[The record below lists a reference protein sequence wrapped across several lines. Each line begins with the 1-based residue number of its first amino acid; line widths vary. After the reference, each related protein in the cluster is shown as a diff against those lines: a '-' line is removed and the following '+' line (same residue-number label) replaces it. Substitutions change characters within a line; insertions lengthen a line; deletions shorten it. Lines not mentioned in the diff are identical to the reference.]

1 MRRLAV
7 FPTLL
12 CALGLAFASP
22 ASAADPG
29 APTTPVLK
37 PLSYAG
43 AATTPAEVVSWKR
56 STGGTG
62 TVHYLVFRDGAQI
75 ADTTNRS
82 VSDANPPVGVQ
93 LTYAVQAYDEAGH
106 HSDLSVP
113 LSTTIDPPST
123 TGSGTTPPAGPP
135 VPRGVPAPAPAPA
148 PAPPAAAPAASS
160 VAAPPVAD
168 LPIQDV
174 SALFAKPDTAA
185 PAVQVRTSVTR
196 GRLSITAGASD
207 AGQIKTLQVRLDGRV
222 LRQVSG
228 GALKVSRRVRGARRR
243 HVLVVSAIDAVGNV
257 QTLRRTVRF

>member
-160 VAAPPVAD
+160 VTAP
-168 LPIQDV
+168 
-174 SALFAKPDTAA
+174 